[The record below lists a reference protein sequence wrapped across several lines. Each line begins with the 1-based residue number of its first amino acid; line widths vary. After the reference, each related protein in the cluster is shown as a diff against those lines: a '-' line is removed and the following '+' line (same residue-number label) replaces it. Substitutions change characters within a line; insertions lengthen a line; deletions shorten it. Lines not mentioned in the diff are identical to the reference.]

1 MPTGTPTGGVSAS
14 VLITAAVG
22 LVSGA
27 VFGLLLGQIISQP
40 VLVAV
45 VASFL
50 AILVASAVRYFIV
63 SAGAGASFP
72 GGGPAAMPSVLFINS
87 LIASVFGGLAAHGLL
102 AAASP
107 NSPSAIDGSGCRP
120 VRRRSDGAADDLLLH
135 GSRRGLSRATLTRL
149 ARPAFS
155 YASCRR
161 VARCL
166 SFGGLPSG
174 LAPSLTSRE
183 GVPCSGWLT
192 ERLAADH
199 VLLEAMTAPR
209 P

>member
-45 VASFL
+45 IASFL

-107 NSPSAIDGSGCRP
+107 PHPP
-120 VRRRSDGAADDLLLH
+120 VLTGAVA
-135 GSRRGLSRATLTRL
+135 GL
-149 ARPAFS
+149 
-155 YASCRR
+155 
-161 VARCL
+161 
-166 SFGGLPSG
+166 FGGVLMALLMICYYTARG
-174 LAPSLTSRE
+174 E
-183 GVPCSGWLT
+183 GF
-192 ERLAADH
+192 RAQ
-199 VLLEAMTAPR
+199 R
-209 P
+209 